1 MPFPADLP
9 DPGIEPGSP
18 ALQMDSL
25 PAELS
30 GKPSWSVWT
39 GYFVGCFYFDF
50 VWCFLMA
57 VSRPSFR
64 QEHLST
70 LCVHG
75 ARCGQALRR
84 RCLPGFS
91 TETPFPPCCH
101 YFRRE
106 FTHKPGFSLLSL
118 SVSLSAYQNFLLTP
132 QNSLQLFC
140 LHLWD
145 IAPWECVSPYFNI
158 KFICTYHLYF
168 WGSHK
173 SCFHLESRGT
183 GRVLL

>member
-9 DPGIEPGSP
+9 HPGIEPGSP

-30 GKPSWSVWT
+30 GKPFWSVWV
-39 GYFVGCFYFDF
+39 GYLVGCFCFGF
-50 VWCFLMA
+50 AWCFLTA
-57 VSRPSFR
+57 LSRSSFR

-70 LCVHG
+70 LCVRG

-84 RCLPGFS
+84 RRLPGFS
-91 TETPFPPCCH
+91 TETSFPLLSRFQKRVH
-101 YFRRE
+101 
-106 FTHKPGFSLLSL
+106 TSPGFSLLSL
-118 SVSLSAYQNFLLTP
+118 SLSLSAYQNFLLMP
-132 QNSLQLFC
+132 QNSLQLFR

-145 IAPWECVSPYFNI
+145 IAPWKCVSPYFSI
-158 KFICTYHLYF
+158 KLICTYHLYF
-168 WGSHK
+168 LGSYK